1 MIVVVLAGGEGRRMG
16 GNKPLHPW
24 RGATLIEATIARL
37 KPQAEAIH
45 INVGEINAGLAGLET
60 LGYPL
65 VHDAPDFAGLG
76 PLSGVRSAIRL
87 AAGLGHDAVV
97 TAPCDMPDLPLDLVA
112 RLSKA
117 DADIVH
123 FFGANASGERD
134 YPLTTLWRT
143 SLLPS
148 LDAALVAARPEG
160 GLKVMR
166 YIRSQTFVRLEAAD
180 PMAFRNINRP
190 EDI

>member
-1 MIVVVLAGGEGRRMG
+1 MG
-16 GNKPLHPW
+16 GNKPLHSW
-24 RGATLIEATIARL
+24 RGTTLVEATIARL
-37 KPQAEAIH
+37 RPQAEAIY
-45 INVGEINAGLAGLET
+45 INAGPVGLER

-65 VHDAPDFAGLG
+65 VHDDPDFAGLG
-76 PLSGVRSAIRL
+76 PLSGVRSAIQL
-87 AAGLGHDAVV
+87 AAGLGHAAVV

-112 RLSKA
+112 RLSGH

-123 FFGANASGERD
+123 FSGERD

-148 LDAALVAARPEG
+148 LDAALIAARGDG

-166 YIRSQTFVRLEAAD
+166 YIQSQSFARLKAVD
-180 PMAFRNINRP
+180 PAAFRNINSP
-190 EDI
+190 EDM

>member
-1 MIVVVLAGGEGRRMG
+1 MG

-45 INVGEINAGLAGLET
+45 INAGQIDAGSAALER
-60 LGYPL
+60 LGYRL
-65 VHDAPDFAGLG
+65 VYDEPGFAGLG

-87 AAGLGHDAVV
+87 AADLGHEAVV

-112 RLSKA
+112 RLSTA
-117 DADIVH
+117 NADIVH
-123 FFGANASGERD
+123 FFGADVFDQRD

-148 LDAALVAARPEG
+148 LDAALLAARPEG

-166 YIRSQTFVRLEAAD
+166 YIQSQHFARLEADD
-180 PMAFRNINRP
+180 PDAFRNINRP
-190 EDI
+190 EDM

>member
-1 MIVVVLAGGEGRRMG
+1 MG

-24 RGATLIEATIARL
+24 RGTTLVEATIARL
-37 KPQAEAIH
+37 KPQAEAIY
-45 INVGEINAGLAGLET
+45 INARPDELGH

-65 VHDAPDFAGLG
+65 VYDEPAFAELG
-76 PLSGVRSAIRL
+76 PLSGVRAALSL
-87 AAGLGHDAVV
+87 AVGLRHAAVV
-97 TAPCDMPDLPLDLVA
+97 TSPCDMPDLPLDLVA
-112 RLSKA
+112 RLSGY

-123 FFGANASGERD
+123 FFGQRD

-148 LDAALVAARPEG
+148 LETALIAARPDG

-166 YIRSQTFVRLEAAD
+166 YIQSQRVVRLEAAN
-180 PMAFRNINRP
+180 PAAFRNINSP
-190 EDI
+190 DDM

>member
-1 MIVVVLAGGEGRRMG
+1 MIVVVLAGGEGRRLG

-24 RGATLIEATIARL
+24 RGTTLIEATIARL
-37 KPQAEAIH
+37 TRQAEAIY
-45 INVGEINAGLAGLET
+45 INAGPGLET

-65 VHDAPDFAGLG
+65 VFDDPDLAGLG

-87 AAGLGHDAVV
+87 AAELGRDAVV
-97 TAPCDMPDLPLDLVA
+97 TAPCDMPDLPLDMVA
-112 RLSKA
+112 RLSGS

-123 FFGANASGERD
+123 FSGERD

-148 LDAALVAARPEG
+148 LDAALIAARREG

-166 YIRSQTFVRLEAAD
+166 YIQSQSFVRLEVDD
-180 PMAFRNINRP
+180 PGAFRNVNRL
-190 EDI
+190 EDM

>member
-1 MIVVVLAGGEGRRMG
+1 MG

-45 INVGEINAGLAGLET
+45 INAGQTDAGSAALER

-65 VHDAPDFAGLG
+65 VFDDAAFAGLG

-87 AAGLGHDAVV
+87 AADLGHEAVI
-97 TAPCDMPDLPLDLVA
+97 TAPCDMPDLPLDMVA
-112 RLSKA
+112 RLGGR

-123 FFGANASGERD
+123 FFGADVFDERD

-148 LDAALVAARPEG
+148 LDAALITARREG

-166 YIRSQTFVRLEAAD
+166 YIQSQSFVRLEVDD
-180 PMAFRNINRP
+180 PDVFRNINRP
-190 EDI
+190 EDM

>member
-1 MIVVVLAGGEGRRMG
+1 MG

-24 RGATLIEATIARL
+24 QGATLIEATIARL
-37 KPQAEAIH
+37 KPQAEA
-45 INVGEINAGLAGLET
+45 VYINAGPLGLER

-65 VHDAPDFAGLG
+65 VRDDAAFAGLG

-87 AAGLGHDAVV
+87 AAELGHEAVV
-97 TAPCDMPDLPLDLVA
+97 TAPCDMPDLPLDMVA
-112 RLSKA
+112 RLSGP

-123 FFGANASGERD
+123 FFGADVMGERD
-134 YPLTTLWRT
+134 YPLTALWRT

-148 LDAALVAARPEG
+148 LDAALVAAKPDG

-166 YIRSQTFVRLEAAD
+166 YIQSRNVARLEAPDSAV
-180 PMAFRNINRP
+180 FRNINRP